1 MRENKAWSII
11 YPVGMYYASITI
23 GIFIAQLIFGTS
35 IENYMLCK
43 IIGSLVALPVV
54 YQDYKADLKRIG
66 LYGKKWP
73 FSMEMITNILFVMGI
88 TICISVSLNNIIS
101 MSPLMQVSTEY
112 QNASNAFY
120 GSSIWLELLGS
131 AIITPILEE
140 LLHRGV
146 VYGRLRRMMS
156 MWPAVILS
164 ALVFAALHFNIVQF
178 TYAFLLGIVFAL
190 FVEKTGHI
198 YPAILAHIVANGIAV
213 IRTETGFLL
222 ETVDGSAS
230 AWWVS
235 VGLLLMGIGGLI
247 IYVGR
252 KGK

>member
-1 MRENKAWSII
+1 MRSNKAWSII
-11 YPVGMYYASITI
+11 YPVGMYYAAITI
-23 GIFIAQLIFGTS
+23 GIFFAQLIFGTS
-35 IENYMLCK
+35 VENYMLCK

-73 FSMEMITNILFVMGI
+73 FSMEMFRNILFVIGI
-88 TICISVSLNNIIS
+88 TIGISVSLNNIIS
-101 MSPLMQVSTEY
+101 MSPLMDVSTEY
-112 QNASNAFY
+112 ENASNAFY
-120 GSSIWLELLGS
+120 GSTIWLELLGS
-131 AIITPILEE
+131 AIITPLLEE

-146 VYGRLRRMMS
+146 VYGRLRRMMK
-156 MWPAVILS
+156 MWPAVIVS
-164 ALVFAALHFNIVQF
+164 ALVFAALHFNVVQF

-198 YPAILAHIVANGIAV
+198 YPAVLAHVVANGIAV

-222 ETVDGSAS
+222 GTVDGSAS
-230 AWWVS
+230 AWLIS
-235 VGLLLMGIGGLI
+235 IGLFLMGLGGLM